1 MLLFPMRGGLS
12 PRPIAHYA
20 LLLLFVLLTLLG
32 VFAAFVLHD
41 TTRLKEQ
48 IAQSDEKLAR
58 QELDEVMALL
68 TQQAEQAA
76 ETLMQWDEAR
86 QQLENP
92 VYYSYWRNSRALA
105 VGVLPDTLDGVD
117 LYDLQGRNLNGSVVT
132 AGEGNMPERIATKNL
147 KPFLMHEYG
156 HDHQYFFFPF
166 YLDAAH
172 THLIGYMGFKFD
184 FMRQLMQLRKF
195 RYLDMDTVRV
205 GLREGERIP
214 LNGIV
219 SAMQFQ
225 TVANPEMRA
234 LEKLIIRS
242 FYEIA
247 AIIVAISLL
256 GYVAL
261 VSVVTKPLRRLS
273 GHIDA
278 MGRGK
283 EELLGES
290 YRGVV
295 AVTELENVR
304 QSLNHYQQQLD
315 DMHVSLAH
323 KNQELWT
330 LAHHDPLTG
339 IHNRRAFDDDWCT
352 MRRAHGDS
360 RLGVAFLL
368 FDCDH
373 FKAINDTYGHQVG
386 DQVLQGLAESLHG
399 ALRTGDRLYRL
410 GGDEFATVLFSA
422 DPERARQVAERC
434 MERVLQ
440 HDFTAYGVKEPVRIS
455 VGIAYLDDAHDDA
468 LKPLHR
474 QADLAMYYA
483 KRPGQSKIGIYTPE
497 MGAGQEALV
506 SNAETSAIYEAM
518 ADPDRLEMHYQPVLA
533 LSTSQIEYYEALVR
547 IPGEH
552 GLIMPA
558 SIFPVVEMRGLECE
572 FDLAVLERVRR
583 DLESGCIPAG
593 AGVSLNVSGPG
604 IVNARIIDKLMQ
616 YVPLLS
622 AYKLVLEV
630 TETALI
636 TQIAQASA
644 NLNRLRKQG
653 FTIALDDFGSGYS
666 SLRYLSSM
674 PVDLVK
680 FDISMVRSLEE
691 TGRQAV
697 FVEDLARMIK
707 DAGYQLV
714 AEGIESE
721 TLLQKVTA
729 LGFSHAQGF
738 HIGRPAALK
747 GLRSACAAP
756 HSDSAQG
763 ISSAATTS
771 AQLV

>member
-1 MLLFPMRGGLS
+1 MLFSSMRAGLS

-20 LLLLFVLLTLLG
+20 LLLLFLLLMLLG

-105 VGVLPDTLDGVD
+105 VGMLPDTLDGVD

-132 AGEGNMPERIATKNL
+132 AGEGNMPERIATQNL

-205 GLREGERIP
+205 ELREGERIP

-738 HIGRPAALK
+738 HIGRPAALM

-756 HSDSAQG
+756 PADSAQG

>member
-1 MLLFPMRGGLS
+1 MLFSAMRARLS

-20 LLLLFVLLTLLG
+20 MLLLFVLLLLLG
-32 VFAAFVLHD
+32 VFAAFVFHD
-41 TTRLKEQ
+41 ASRLKEQ
-48 IAQSDEKLAR
+48 IAQSDERLAR
-58 QELDEVMALL
+58 QELDEVMSLL
-68 TQQAEQAA
+68 AQQAEQAA

-92 VYYSYWRNSRALA
+92 AYYSYWRNSRALA
-105 VGVLPDTLDGVD
+105 VGMLPDTLDAVD
-117 LYDLQGRNLNGSVVT
+117 LYDLQGRTLNRSAAP
-132 AGEGNMPERIATKNL
+132 AGEGSMPERIATQDL
-147 KPFLMHEYG
+147 QPFLAHEYG

-195 RYLDMDTVRV
+195 RYLDMESVRV
-205 GLREGERIP
+205 GVGEGARIP
-214 LNGIV
+214 LTGIV
-219 SAMQFQ
+219 PAMQFQ
-225 TVANPEMRA
+225 TVANPEMGA
-234 LEKLIIRS
+234 LETLVIRS

-273 GHIDA
+273 GHIEA
-278 MGRGK
+278 MGRG
-283 EELLGES
+283 EGELLGES
-290 YRGVV
+290 YRGMV

-304 QSLNHYQQQLD
+304 RSLNHYQQQLD

-323 KNQELWT
+323 KNKELWT

-339 IHNRRAFDDDWCT
+339 IFNRRAFDDDWHT
-352 MRRAHGDS
+352 MRRAHVDS

-434 MERVLQ
+434 MEHVLRY
-440 HDFTAYGVKEPVRIS
+440 DFTVYGVKEPVRIS
-455 VGIAYLDDAHDDA
+455 AGIAYLDDARDDS

-483 KRPGQSKIGIYTPE
+483 KRPGQSKIAIYSPE
-497 MGAGQEALV
+497 MGAGQEAIV
-506 SNAETSAIYEAM
+506 SNAETSAVYEAM

-533 LSTSQIEYYEALVR
+533 LSTSRIEYYEALVR

-583 DLESGCIPAG
+583 DLESGRIPAG

-616 YVPLLS
+616 YVPLLH
-622 AYKLVLEV
+622 AHKLVLEV

-644 NLNRLRKQG
+644 NLSRLRREG
-653 FTIALDDFGSGYS
+653 FIIALDDFGSGYS

-691 TGRQAV
+691 SGRQAL

-721 TLLQKVTA
+721 SLLQRVTE

-738 HIGRPAALK
+738 HIGRPVPLLSLAL
-747 GLRSACAAP
+747 SARQA
-756 HSDSAQG
+756 D
-763 ISSAATTS
+763 
-771 AQLV
+771 